1 MNKEKLNFDIFI
13 KGNLVD
19 LIILNEEIVESSNW
33 YKWFND
39 EETTLHMQKHYFPN
53 TKEMQ
58 IDFYNNSLK
67 NDQSIIQLGIL
78 DKSKSIVFGIISL
91 SSINF
96 INRNADW
103 SVLIGEKEF
112 RQLIYVNEAIDL
124 ILKHAFF
131 TLNLYKVYGGYVETL
146 KEWGIFMQRR
156 YNFKEEGRLKSHVY
170 KNGKFLDVTLIGLLK
185 DDYIKI
191 EKANKEK

>member
-1 MNKEKLNFDIFI
+1 MNQIDFDIFI
-13 KGNLVD
+13 KGKLVD
-19 LIILNEEIVESSNW
+19 LIILNEEVIESSNW

-39 EETTLHMQKHYFPN
+39 EDTTLHMQKHYFPN

-67 NDQSIIQLGIL
+67 NNESVIQLGIL
-78 DKSKSIVFGIISL
+78 DNNKSIVFGIISL

-96 INRNADW
+96 LNRNADW
-103 SVLIGEKEF
+103 SVLIGEKEY

-146 KEWGIFMQRR
+146 KEWGMFMQKR
-156 YNFKEEGRLKSHVY
+156 YNFKEEGRLRSHVY
-170 KNGKFLDVTLIGLLK
+170 KNGKFLDLILIGLLK
-185 DDYIKI
+185 DDFMKI
-191 EKANKEK
+191 EKTNKEIK